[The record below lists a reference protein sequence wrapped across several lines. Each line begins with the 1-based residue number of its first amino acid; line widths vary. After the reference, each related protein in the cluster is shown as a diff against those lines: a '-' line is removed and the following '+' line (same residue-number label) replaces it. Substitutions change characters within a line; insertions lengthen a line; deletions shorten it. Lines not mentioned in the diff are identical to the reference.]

1 MRNYRTH
8 PEKAV
13 TEARVER
20 IRELRTKG
28 VSYNKIA
35 HEIGISA
42 QAVER
47 LAKRRGIMIGGARP
61 AIPLHETTPP
71 ATRSPE

>member
-8 PEKAV
+8 PEKHV

-20 IRELRTKG
+20 IRELRAKG
-28 VSYNKIA
+28 LSYNKIA
-35 HEIGISA
+35 DEIGISP
-42 QAVER
+42 QAIER
-47 LAKRRGIMIGGARP
+47 LAKRRGIMSGGKRP
-61 AIPLHETTPP
+61 AIPLRETP